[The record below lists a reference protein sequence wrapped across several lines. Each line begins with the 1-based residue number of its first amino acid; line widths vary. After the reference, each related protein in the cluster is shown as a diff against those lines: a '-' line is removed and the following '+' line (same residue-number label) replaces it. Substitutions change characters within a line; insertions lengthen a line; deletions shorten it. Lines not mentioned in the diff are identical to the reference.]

1 MVAAKE
7 SESAEKEAKLAEA
20 REDLERDEAIFA
32 EKMREIKTLRRA
44 ARDAAAERE
53 RQERRHEEE
62 KAALMAAHAAAHAG
76 ALPERPAA
84 LPPSPATLPRA
95 SKPVA
100 SSFGRGSSVSD
111 AEWATPSALG
121 LRKGRSPRRR
131 R

>member
-62 KAALMAAHAAAHAG
+62 KAALAPAAHAAAHAG

-111 AEWATPSALG
+111 AEWRRRPRST
-121 LRKGRSPRRR
+121 RKGRSPRRR